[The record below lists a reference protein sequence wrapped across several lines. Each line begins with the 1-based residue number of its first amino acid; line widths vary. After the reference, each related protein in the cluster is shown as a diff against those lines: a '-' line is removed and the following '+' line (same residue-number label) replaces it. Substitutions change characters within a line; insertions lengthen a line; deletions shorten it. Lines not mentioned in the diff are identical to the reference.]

1 MAVPARVTVLSGIMA
16 ISMLSLAI
24 APSRCCVSAFVMPSL
39 LRRPTSSI
47 VAFSSSIPDSRYSF
61 LFRRHNLDR
70 ITNRHTHPTQ
80 ATTTATATTTL
91 TQLQQQIGDE
101 TEATTAQPPEE
112 YRNKNNVRDQIVA
125 ALSSNGEIKV
135 TAATTRNLVND
146 AMIMQSLTAVPADAL
161 GRSMTCA
168 LLLSNG
174 MQEEQTF
181 QLTMACDGPIRT
193 VVAIADTTGSVRGYV
208 GNPSLNTATLPEAI
222 GQGTVQVVKNHPSW
236 PNPYNGVTSIRTGDI
251 DRDVGLYL
259 AESEQRACALAAGT
273 VVAPGGILCTVA
285 GGYLVEQL
293 PGCSE
298 ETVRAVEEN
307 LGRLVEED
315 GTGVAPMGV
324 LKGGGTP
331 WDVCAG
337 VLNGL
342 GVEVLGQTE
351 PKLVCQCTE
360 ERLFRAVR
368 LLPQEDVEQI
378 LKTQEQIEARCE
390 FCGKVYRMGPE
401 EVARRF
407 SEVNGDPSLDNDI
420 EDGK

>member
-1 MAVPARVTVLSGIMA
+1 MRLSLSHPMAVPARVTVLSGIMA

-181 QLTMACDGPIRT
+181 QLTMACTFLSLTFDALWILGGF
-193 VVAIADTTGSVRGYV
+193 IAPFRCVFH
-208 GNPSLNTATLPEAI
+208 SLGHIAS
-222 GQGTVQVVKNHPSW
+222 G
-236 PNPYNGVTSIRTGDI
+236 
-251 DRDVGLYL
+251 
-259 AESEQRACALAAGT
+259 
-273 VVAPGGILCTVA
+273 
-285 GGYLVEQL
+285 
-293 PGCSE
+293 
-298 ETVRAVEEN
+298 
-307 LGRLVEED
+307 
-315 GTGVAPMGV
+315 
-324 LKGGGTP
+324 
-331 WDVCAG
+331 
-337 VLNGL
+337 
-342 GVEVLGQTE
+342 
-351 PKLVCQCTE
+351 
-360 ERLFRAVR
+360 
-368 LLPQEDVEQI
+368 
-378 LKTQEQIEARCE
+378 
-390 FCGKVYRMGPE
+390 
-401 EVARRF
+401 
-407 SEVNGDPSLDNDI
+407 
-420 EDGK
+420 